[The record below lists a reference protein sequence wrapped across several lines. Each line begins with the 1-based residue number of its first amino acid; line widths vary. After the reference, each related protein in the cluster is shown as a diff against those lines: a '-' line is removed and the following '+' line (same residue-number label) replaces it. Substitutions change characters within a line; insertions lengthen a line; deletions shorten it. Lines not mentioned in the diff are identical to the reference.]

1 MLRWAYDR
9 TIALA
14 NRRHASTWLAAVAFA
29 ESSFFPIP
37 PDVLLLPMAL
47 ADRRRVWILATIC
60 TLASV
65 AGGIL
70 GYAIGYYLFEIVGNA
85 IIEFY
90 GLTEEFSAFQATFL
104 AYGAW
109 IVALKGL
116 TPVPYKLVTIAA
128 GVATLDLQ
136 TFVIAS
142 IVARGM
148 RFYMLALLLDRY
160 GAPMRD
166 FIERRLG
173 LVTLGLVAF
182 VVGGFF
188 VIKIF

>member
-1 MLRWAYDR
+1 
-9 TIALA
+9 
-14 NRRHASTWLAAVAFA
+14 
-29 ESSFFPIP
+29 
-37 PDVLLLPMAL
+37 
-47 ADRRRVWILATIC
+47 
-60 TLASV
+60 
-65 AGGIL
+65 
-70 GYAIGYYLFEIVGNA
+70 
-85 IIEFY
+85 
-90 GLTEEFSAFQATFL
+90 
-104 AYGAW
+104 
-109 IVALKGL
+109 
-116 TPVPYKLVTIAA
+116 
-128 GVATLDLQ
+128 VATLDLQ